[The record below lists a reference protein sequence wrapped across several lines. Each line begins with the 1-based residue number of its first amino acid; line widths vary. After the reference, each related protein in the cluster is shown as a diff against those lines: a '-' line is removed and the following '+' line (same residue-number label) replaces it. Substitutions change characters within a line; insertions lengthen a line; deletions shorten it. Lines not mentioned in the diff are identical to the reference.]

1 MCCLKYL
8 VEQNKACNDDRI
20 SLFDNNNCSDVAGA
34 VTAGSRLFENAF
46 TRGRLQGTPYP
57 E

>member
-8 VEQNKACNDDRI
+8 VELNKACNNDRI

-34 VTAGSRLFENAF
+34 GTVGSRRFENAF
-46 TRGRLQGTPYP
+46 ARGRL
-57 E
+57 